1 MPVAIEQPFQ
11 EIPTL
16 DWRLVHGTLEE
27 REKFKAELIHA
38 IVNVGFMYL
47 KNSLVT
53 QAQVNQLLD
62 YIPKVFDL
70 PLETKM
76 TCSMLNSPH
85 FLGYSRQGQEF
96 TKGAR
101 DNREQFDFA
110 TDYEC
115 KWKEGDEDWK
125 RLWGPPSYP
134 PEKALPGF
142 QRCVVDYLNGVAD
155 LGFKM
160 VDLIE
165 ECLKIPTGSLAQFY
179 DSEPMQQRLK
189 LLKYVDAS
197 NLRPEDGT
205 QGVGPHFD
213 HGLLTFL
220 LQASSHPGLQVQNKA
235 GQWIDAPPVP
245 GTFVVNIGKAL
256 EIATQKVCIATSH
269 RVISPPKGMGSRYSV
284 PYFQSFSLA
293 AKVNQGIPIPQ
304 DILDLKHARGET
316 GAVDSVNY
324 SEYATECNGQVQLI
338 GRIKSHPD
346 VGEKWYPELFKELF
360 PGGRPS
366 FGAAY

>member
-16 DWRLVHGTLEE
+16 DYSLVDGTPEE
-27 REKFKAELIHA
+27 RERFKAELLHA
-38 IVNVGFMYL
+38 LVNVGFMYL
-47 KNSLVT
+47 KNSPVT
-53 QAQVNQLLD
+53 QEQVNLLLG

-70 PLETKM
+70 PLEDKM
-76 TCSMLNSPH
+76 TCSMLKSPH

-125 RLWGPPSYP
+125 RLWGPPLYP
-134 PEKALPGF
+134 PEEVLPGF
-142 QRCVVDYLNGVAD
+142 KDCVVAYLNGVAD

-165 ECLKIPTGSLAQFY
+165 ECLKVPRGSLAQFY
-179 DSEPMQQRLK
+179 DENMQQRLK
-189 LLKYVDAS
+189 LLKYVDTS

-220 LQASSHPGLQVQNKA
+220 LQATAHPGLQVQNKA

-304 DILDLKHARGET
+304 EILDLKRARGET
-316 GAVDSVNY
+316 GNVDSVNY
-324 SEYATECNGQVQLI
+324 SEYETECNGQVQLI

-346 VGEKWYPELFKELF
+346 VGEKSYPELFSELF
-360 PGGRPS
+360 PSGRPS